1 MEALNLMLG
10 FYMFFLWY
18 LEKLTTVYIAYIYVT
33 KTEGVFSFNCKSYYI
48 HIVLDLGEKK
58 LEGKSYQQ
66 QKDHH
71 S

>member
-1 MEALNLMLG
+1 MEALNLTLG

-18 LEKLTTVYIAYIYVT
+18 LEKLTTIYIAYIYVT
-33 KTEGVFSFNCKSYYI
+33 KKGGFPLLLHKLLHTLYSESGK
-48 HIVLDLGEKK
+48 KK

-66 QKDHH
+66 QKEHH